1 MTWTPKHMSDEHVRV
16 LFKLEKEDEDYPPVD
31 YERLWAR
38 RLDDGSFEIDNIPF
52 FVRGISAGDV
62 VAAQQENGEEVVF
75 SELLSASGSST
86 LRIIVFDESHVADVR
101 RRLQELGCSTEL
113 NVSKMLAVDV
123 PAQVDLQAVRSWLM
137 EQQSSGALEFED
149 ACIRHE

>member
-1 MTWTPKHMSDEHVRV
+1 MTRTPERMADEYVRV

-38 RLDDGSFEIDNIPF
+38 RLDDGSFELDNIPF
-52 FVRGISAGDV
+52 FVREISAGDV
-62 VAAQQENGEEVVF
+62 VTAQQENGEEVVF
-75 SELLSASGSST
+75 SELVRASGSST
-86 LRIIVFDESHVADVR
+86 LRIIVFDESRVEDVR
-101 RRLQELGCSTEL
+101 RRLQEVGCSTEL

-123 PAQVDLQAVRSWLM
+123 PPQVDLQAVRTWLL
-137 EQQSSGALEFED
+137 EEQSSGTLEFED